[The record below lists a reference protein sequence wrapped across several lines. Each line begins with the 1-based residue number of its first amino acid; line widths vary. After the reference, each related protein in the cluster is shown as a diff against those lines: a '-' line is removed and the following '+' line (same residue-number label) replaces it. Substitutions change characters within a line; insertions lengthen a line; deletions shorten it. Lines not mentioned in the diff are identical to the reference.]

1 MRPSREVSQNIIHL
15 SLTSENIEMA
25 RATPDVVQSEHADSV
40 HSLQKTTRNQNEKQ
54 KLELSKKASES
65 ESEESKHSNLSSES
79 EKSDSEPG
87 NPRLTTH

>member
-65 ESEESKHSNLSSES
+65 EESKHSNLSSES